1 MEVLELKPLK
11 KKILKLV
18 LIESEFPIEWWFE
31 ASAQKK
37 HDLVWNLNLISKEYL
52 NLIKGLIAKYNP
64 DFAVEEKGS
73 RWEDTIS
80 HEDPLE
86 TLFRENRIPYKMVDI
101 SQNAENYLSS
111 NLEDHRKLIKQLIKS
126 IKDTE
131 KINGKVFPKDD
142 FEFQRMVLWKEYLLQ
157 EYNLQENKIRYNVR
171 EAWMMMG
178 ILKFAKKMVEKK
190 LKAFFICDPTHFKG
204 ITRLAEDLGIET
216 EEIKIKRLA
225 KVVNNPG
232 SNSIKTIIGKSILEL
247 SPIKVKKKEL
257 LEKICYFF
265 DTDDNASPFD
275 INMAYD
281 AGFDVVIPISRMTA
295 DQVPKLVQDAIFSR
309 KPKAPTTFF
318 IGGSNVREGEKIAK
332 SVIESLIPPF
342 ECPVIIDP
350 RGSHTTASS
359 VVAKT
364 IQVARELELY
374 DLKGKKIVIFGAGPV
389 GRIAAILA
397 VKLKCKT
404 YLVETWEKSS
414 EQFIK
419 KLAKELMEEAGVN
432 NTEIVGVFAPNDEKK
447 LEIVKNADIIWAL
460 AAAGVQILSKKLM
473 LKLKS
478 KIVIDIN
485 LVPPYGIEGL
495 KPKDDKKE
503 IYPSIFG
510 IGALALGRLKSD
522 IEANILKEASK
533 TKGKK
538 IFDYNYAFEQAK
550 KILLGNQ
557 IKIST

>member
-11 KKILKLV
+11 NKNLKLV
-18 LIESEFPIEWWFE
+18 LIESEFPINWWFE
-31 ASAQKK
+31 TSAQKK
-37 HDLVWNLNLISKEYL
+37 HDLVWNLHLISKEYL
-52 NLIKGLIAKYNP
+52 NLIKELIEKYNP
-64 DFAVEEKGS
+64 DFAIEEKGS

-80 HEDPLE
+80 SDDPLE
-86 TLFRENRIPYKMVDI
+86 SLFRENKIPYKTVDI
-101 SQNAENYLSS
+101 SENAENYLSS
-111 NLEDHRKLIKQLIKS
+111 NLVDLREHIKQLTKAIKE
-126 IKDTE
+126 IRQNNDN
-131 KINGKVFPKDD
+131 IYPKDD
-142 FEFQRMVLWKEYLLQ
+142 FEFQRLFLWRDYLQQ
-157 EYNLQENKIRYNVR
+157 EYNLQENEIRFNVR

-178 ILKFAKKMVEKK
+178 ILKFAKKIVEKK
-190 LKAFFICDPTHFKG
+190 LRAFFICDSRHFKG
-204 ITRLAEDLGIET
+204 LTNLAEELGIDT
-216 EEIKIKRLA
+216 EEIKIKRIA
-225 KVVNNPG
+225 KIVNNPG

-247 SPIKVKKKEL
+247 SPIKVKKKVT

-281 AGFDVVIPISRMTA
+281 AGFDVVIPISRITA
-295 DQVPKLVQDAIFSR
+295 SQVPKLVQDAIFSR

-318 IGGSNVREGEKIAK
+318 IGGSNVKEGEKIAK
-332 SVIESLIPPF
+332 RVIKSLVTPF

-359 VVAKT
+359 IVAKT
-364 IQVARELELY
+364 IEVAREHDFD
-374 DLKGKKIVIFGAGPV
+374 DLKGKKVVIFGAGPV

-397 VKLKCKT
+397 AKSKCKT

-419 KLAKELMEEAGVN
+419 KLANELMEEAGEN
-432 NTEIVGVFAPNDEKK
+432 ISEIIGIFAPNDERK
-447 LEIVKNADIIWAL
+447 LEIAKDADIIWAL

-473 LKLKS
+473 VKLQN

-495 KPKDDKKE
+495 KPKDDNRE
-503 IYPSIFG
+503 IHPSIFG
-510 IGALALGRLKSD
+510 IGALALGRLKSN
-522 IEANILKEASK
+522 IEANILKEASN

-550 KILLGNQ
+550 KILFGNE
-557 IKIST
+557 IKIFS